1 MELLQKQIKNILLG
15 LSVTGIFVSAYL
27 TYAKLTASPLLCLD
41 TGCDQ
46 VQNSEYSE
54 IMGIPVAVFGA
65 GFYFLMFIFV
75 YKELSKYVKM
85 WSVLGLLFSVYL
97 TYLELFVIYAI
108 CTWCVISLVLTILLV
123 ILAFL
128 VLPKTKP
135 QKNEPTAQQQT

>member
-1 MELLQKQIKNILLG
+1 MEKLQKHIKNILLG
-15 LSVTGIFVSAYL
+15 LSVAGILVSAYL
-27 TYAKLTASPLLCLD
+27 TYAKLTSSSLICLD

-54 IMGIPVAVFGA
+54 IMGIPVAVLGA

-75 YKELSKYVKM
+75 YKDLHKFAKIWAVF
-85 WSVLGLLFSVYL
+85 GLLFSVYL

-108 CTWCVISLVLTILLV
+108 CTWCVISLVLVILLT
-123 ILAFL
+123 ILAFI
-128 VLPKTKP
+128 